1 MGSFPFDVW
10 HTVLYAGNIF
20 MDNGRGRKMKTYRV
34 SWRKGRR
41 VGAIGIDYPGS
52 VIVQAN
58 SPWDAHMKAYD
69 THEHLMFVDVT
80 EVDEDNV

>member
-1 MGSFPFDVW
+1 
-10 HTVLYAGNIF
+10 
-20 MDNGRGRKMKTYRV
+20 MKTYRV

-41 VGAIGIDYPGS
+41 IGAIGIDYPDS

-80 EVDEDNV
+80 ELDESNVD